1 MRAVSILGVLAFH
14 SGLPGIEN
22 GGFFSQDIFFV
33 LSGML
38 ITLILLRG
46 REQGSARQLTRFYL
60 GRARRLLPALLVM
73 VLVVE
78 LFVQLIAPPGQY
90 PGFRGDVLSVFGYY
104 GNWHF
109 IAANAN
115 YFQSTGSPSLFTH
128 MWSLAVEE
136 QFYFVWPLLLLLTI
150 YVAAV
155 FKRRGLWLVLILSAL
170 GALASGGWM
179 ALLYRRGASPT
190 RLYYGTDTHIQ
201 VILVGC
207 FLGAL
212 LAMVKTRRGSHGLV
226 PVAESPRLKNALV
239 LCGLGALVGL
249 FWQWTHAG
257 SSDPLTFQG
266 GFLITALMAAVLI
279 ASVACVPTSRMA
291 RTLAAPPLR
300 FIGTISYG
308 MYLWYFPIFQ
318 YVDGAHTGLRSWSL
332 FAVRTLLVV
341 AVAWFSYVVIERPI
355 RSGTIHF
362 SYKSPDRRRPTVW
375 IVALA
380 VAVGAVMAATV
391 TSPSSSVS
399 SVAAAPTVTGAPNV
413 VAAAASSLDSTKLLI
428 VGDSTALT
436 LGVDLPGTG
445 PTWNASID
453 EQGLEG
459 CGVAIGPLV
468 REDGSVTAPPAPCN
482 SGSPRDVQWPARLSS
497 LVRTVHPKTV
507 VLLAGRWEV
516 ADRFFD
522 GRWTSILDPSLRTY
536 ILHQIEL
543 AVRVGTAEG
552 AHMALLTSP
561 CFSSG
566 EQPDGSPWP
575 NDSPRRLG
583 VYNQLLDRVARQFSA
598 TTSVVNLGAMVC
610 PGGEFRSVIDGVT
623 VRAPD
628 GIHFPFYQFGNPDAS
643 APDTRAQV
651 DQFARWIG
659 PRLMPKLLAGS
670 EHQ

>member
-1 MRAVSILGVLAFH
+1 MALERPAGRVDALDGVRAVSILGVLAFH

-226 PVAESPRLKNALV
+226 PVAESP
-239 LCGLGALVGL
+239 
-249 FWQWTHAG
+249 
-257 SSDPLTFQG
+257 D
-266 GFLITALMAAVLI
+266 
-279 ASVACVPTSRMA
+279 
-291 RTLAAPPLR
+291 
-300 FIGTISYG
+300 
-308 MYLWYFPIFQ
+308 
-318 YVDGAHTGLRSWSL
+318 
-332 FAVRTLLVV
+332 
-341 AVAWFSYVVIERPI
+341 
-355 RSGTIHF
+355 
-362 SYKSPDRRRPTVW
+362 
-375 IVALA
+375 
-380 VAVGAVMAATV
+380 
-391 TSPSSSVS
+391 
-399 SVAAAPTVTGAPNV
+399 
-413 VAAAASSLDSTKLLI
+413 
-428 VGDSTALT
+428 
-436 LGVDLPGTG
+436 
-445 PTWNASID
+445 
-453 EQGLEG
+453 
-459 CGVAIGPLV
+459 
-468 REDGSVTAPPAPCN
+468 
-482 SGSPRDVQWPARLSS
+482 
-497 LVRTVHPKTV
+497 
-507 VLLAGRWEV
+507 
-516 ADRFFD
+516 
-522 GRWTSILDPSLRTY
+522 
-536 ILHQIEL
+536 
-543 AVRVGTAEG
+543 
-552 AHMALLTSP
+552 
-561 CFSSG
+561 
-566 EQPDGSPWP
+566 
-575 NDSPRRLG
+575 
-583 VYNQLLDRVARQFSA
+583 
-598 TTSVVNLGAMVC
+598 
-610 PGGEFRSVIDGVT
+610 
-623 VRAPD
+623 
-628 GIHFPFYQFGNPDAS
+628 
-643 APDTRAQV
+643 
-651 DQFARWIG
+651 
-659 PRLMPKLLAGS
+659 
-670 EHQ
+670 